1 MKKYLITLLAVL
13 AIAVCFTGCGKEDIP
28 ALLVDDTPAVALAA
42 YDPEKISNEIEPEM
56 VEAVNTEYPFD
67 VPDNY
72 RHVQDYVFAELND
85 NSEIIGFKIAVQQ
98 NDQSWKWED
107 CDSQGNIIEE
117 TTTQTETTT
126 QEETTRRSSSSSSGS
141 SETTTKKETT
151 TKRSSSSSSSS
162 GSSGSFSSSN
172 SSGSNSSNS
181 RPAITSAPPTQQAF
195 TWKIINQSSCPVS
208 VSNKFDNY
216 ILKRDAATVS
226 ASSGGSTYALI
237 KAPTGQGV
245 SVHSVSESGKISY
258 SFTSSGSNYVIVSI
272 NRTVSVSFSKS

>member
-1 MKKYLITLLAVL
+1 MKKYMATIFAVL
-13 AIAVCFTGCGKEDIP
+13 IIAVCLTGCGTDEIP

-42 YDPEKISNEIEPEM
+42 YDPEKISNEIEPEV

-85 NSEIIGFKIAVQQ
+85 NSEIVGFKIAVQQ
-98 NDQSWKWED
+98 DDQSWKWED

-126 QEETTRRSSSSSSGS
+126 QEETTSRSYGSSSGS

-162 GSSGSFSSSN
+162 GSSGSSH
-172 SSGSNSSNS
+172 SSGSSSSNS
-181 RPAITSAPPTQQAF
+181 RPATTSAPPTQQAF

-245 SVHSVSESGKISY
+245 SVHSVSESGRISY